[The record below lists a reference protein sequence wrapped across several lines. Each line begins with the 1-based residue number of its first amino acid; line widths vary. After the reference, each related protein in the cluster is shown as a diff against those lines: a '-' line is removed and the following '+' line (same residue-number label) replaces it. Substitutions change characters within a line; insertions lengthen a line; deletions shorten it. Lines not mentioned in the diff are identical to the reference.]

1 MKKITLVLVML
12 LSLGLVAASAQE
24 VALSAAVSGSATAT
38 IGYNLDANTFGIVN
52 APAMELKLTL
62 MAAQTMANEAP
73 GGWYGDAQLAIAAVT
88 AADGAITIADPTVT
102 AKITNGSLYFQIWV
116 LDGFATGKV
125 APVEDAGA
133 GAGFPAESAA
143 ETNIASDLADGTG
156 GVTVGFANSMLD
168 FKLYFATESGYAATD
183 TPDDNGSFLVGT
195 DVKLTAGPAVV
206 ELEAVKGIGVSAD
219 ELGIGS
225 KVALTMTPLTAWVG
239 ADAKIVGT
247 PSVTSFEVG
256 AGASLAAA
264 PLTASLALAYSE
276 NYNFDT
282 EVNLALDLGDID
294 PSLLIGV
301 YDIGVA
307 APDTMDWLAKMTLA
321 YKMGIMTATVVTGY
335 DSYGDLPLSIT
346 LALADIIPKTTVTV
360 AWASN
365 SLIDASLD
373 DTDGGGNAM
382 QKGTA
387 TVAVKV
393 SY

>member
-12 LSLGLVAASAQE
+12 LTLGLVAATAQE
-24 VALSAAVSGSATAT
+24 VALSATVSGSATAT
-38 IGYNLDANTFGIVN
+38 LGYNLDANTFGIVN
-52 APAMELKLTL
+52 APAMELKLNL

-88 AADGAITIADPTVT
+88 AADNAITIADPTVT

-125 APVEDAGA
+125 APVENAGA

-143 ETNIASDLADGTG
+143 ETNIGSDLADGSG

-168 FKLYFATESGYAATD
+168 AKLYFATESGYAATD

-225 KVALTMTPLTAWVG
+225 KVALTMTPLTAWIG
-239 ADAKIVGT
+239 ADAKIVN
-247 PSVTSFEVG
+247 SVTSFEVG
-256 AGASLAAA
+256 AGASLAVA

-276 NYNFDT
+276 NYNMDT
-282 EVNLALDLGDID
+282 EVTLALALGAIT
-294 PSLLIGV
+294 PTLLIGV
-301 YDIGVA
+301 YDIGVV
-307 APDTMDWLAKMTLA
+307 APDAMDWLAKLTVG
-321 YKMGIMTATVVTGY
+321 YVMGIMTATVVTGY

-373 DTDGGGNAM
+373 VTDGGGNAM

>member
-12 LSLGLVAASAQE
+12 LTLGLVAATAQE
-24 VALSAAVSGSATAT
+24 VAISPSFSGSATMT
-38 IGYNLDANTFGIVN
+38 VGYNLDATTFGIVN
-52 APAMELKLTL
+52 APAMELKLNI
-62 MAAQTMANEAP
+62 MAGGTAANEAP
-73 GGWYGDAQLAIAAVT
+73 GGWYGDVQLAIGAVS
-88 AADGAITIADPTVT
+88 AADNAISIADPTVT
-102 AKITNGSLYFQIWV
+102 AKITNGSLYFQIWA

-125 APVEDAGA
+125 SPVENAGA

-143 ETNIASDLADGTG
+143 ETDIKSDLADGSG
-156 GVTVGFANSMLD
+156 GVTVGMANDMLD

-206 ELEAVKGIGVSAD
+206 ELEAVKGIGVSGD
-219 ELGIGS
+219 ELGIGA
-225 KVALTMTPLTAWVG
+225 KVALDVSPLTAWVG
-239 ADAKIVGT
+239 ADAQIVGT

-264 PLTASLALAYSE
+264 PLTAGLALAYSD
-276 NYNFDT
+276 NYNMDT
-282 EVNLALDLGDID
+282 EVTLALDLGDID

-307 APDTMDWLAKMTLA
+307 APDAMDWLAKLTLG
-321 YKMGIMTATVVTGY
+321 YVMGSMTATIVTGY

-346 LALADIIPKTTVTV
+346 LAIADIIPKTSVTI

-365 SLIDASLD
+365 SLVDASLD
-373 DTDGGGNAM
+373 VTDGGGNAM

-387 TVAVKV
+387 TVALKV

>member
-12 LSLGLVAASAQE
+12 LTLGLVAATAQE
-24 VALSAAVSGSATAT
+24 VALSATVSGSATAT
-38 IGYNLDANTFGIVN
+38 LGYNLDANTFGIVN
-52 APAMELKLTL
+52 APAMELKLNL

-73 GGWYGDAQLAIAAVT
+73 GGWYGDAQLAIAAVS
-88 AADGAITIADPTVT
+88 AADNAITIADPTVT

-125 APVEDAGA
+125 APVENAGA

-143 ETNIASDLADGTG
+143 ETNIGSDLADGSG

-168 FKLYFATESGYAATD
+168 AKLYFATESGYAATD

-225 KVALTMTPLTAWVG
+225 KVALTMTPLTAWIG
-239 ADAKIVGT
+239 ADAKIVN
-247 PSVTSFEVG
+247 SVTSFEVG
-256 AGASLAAA
+256 AGASLAVA

-276 NYNFDT
+276 NYNMDT
-282 EVNLALDLGDID
+282 EVTLALALGAIT
-294 PSLLIGV
+294 PTLLIGV
-301 YDIGVA
+301 YDIGVV
-307 APDTMDWLAKMTLA
+307 APDAMDWLAKLTVG
-321 YKMGIMTATVVTGY
+321 YVMGIMTATVVTGY

-373 DTDGGGNAM
+373 VTDGGGNAM